1 MRWTSPGQP
10 ASSSAPDPAGANTAS
25 PGAPVAPSK
34 PIPSVTDLN
43 VRFGSVVAIESL
55 SLTVRRGEFV
65 SLLGP
70 SGCGKSTL
78 LKAIA
83 GLVRPASGQITKLA
97 PDLCT
102 GFMFQKPLLL
112 PWRTALE
119 NVLLPVEIQRGGST
133 VEPAERSNALR
144 MLDLVRLGDFA
155 QAYPHQ
161 LSGGMQQRA
170 ALARA
175 LMCDPDVL
183 LLDEPFGA
191 LDEFTRDALNEE
203 LIRIWQSKETRLTT
217 VLMVTHSI
225 SEAVTMSDRVVVLSN
240 RPARLIEDVPVSCS
254 RPRAPEDADAGAVIG
269 RIRAM
274 VRSNR

>member
-1 MRWTSPGQP
+1 MNAIVLTDRL
-10 ASSSAPDPAGANTAS
+10 A
-25 PGAPVAPSK
+25 APVASCRPALS
-34 PIPSVTDLN
+34 IADLS
-43 VRFGSVVAIESL
+43 VRFGEVVAIENV

-83 GLVRPASGQITKLA
+83 GLVKPTHGDIVRSDANLR
-97 PDLCT
+97 T

-112 PWRTALE
+112 PWRTTLD
-119 NVLLPVEIQRGGST
+119 NVLLPIEIQRGGDAVDP
-133 VEPAERSNALR
+133 VERRNALR
-144 MLDLVRLGDFA
+144 MLDLVRLRDFSD
-155 QAYPHQ
+155 AYPHQ

-191 LDEFTRDALNEE
+191 LDELTRDVLNEE
-203 LIRIWQSKETRLTT
+203 LIQIWRSKETRLAT

-225 SEAVTMSDRVVVLSN
+225 PEAVTMSDRVVVLSS
-240 RPARLIEDVPVSCS
+240 RPARLIEDVAVACP
-254 RPRAPEDADAGAVIG
+254 RPRAPEDAEPAAVIR

-274 VRSNR
+274 LRSDR

>member
-1 MRWTSPGQP
+1 MNAIVLTDRLDAAPV
-10 ASSSAPDPAGANTAS
+10 SSSRPLLSID
-25 PGAPVAPSK
+25 
-34 PIPSVTDLN
+34 DLN
-43 VRFGSVVAIESL
+43 VRFGDVVAIESL
-55 SLTVRRGEFV
+55 RLVVHRGEFV

-83 GLVRPASGQITKLA
+83 GLVKPAGGTIARTE
-97 PDLCT
+97 PDLRT

-112 PWRTALE
+112 PWRTTLD
-119 NVLLPVEIQRGGST
+119 NVLLPIEIQLGGNT
-133 VEPAERSNALR
+133 VDSAERQKALR
-144 MLDLVRLGDFA
+144 MLDLVRLADFA

-191 LDEFTRDALNEE
+191 LDELTRDVLNDE
-203 LIRIWQSKETRLTT
+203 LISIWQSKETRLAT

-225 SEAVTMSDRVVVLSN
+225 PEAVTMSDRVLVLSR
-240 RPARLIEDVPVSCS
+240 RPARLVEDIAVRCA
-254 RPRAPEDADAGAVIG
+254 RPREPEDADCGAIIR

-274 VRSNR
+274 VRSGQ

>member
-1 MRWTSPGQP
+1 MNAIVLTDRLDATPL
-10 ASSSAPDPAGANTAS
+10 AAPILS
-25 PGAPVAPSK
+25 
-34 PIPSVTDLN
+34 IEDLG
-43 VRFGSVVAIESL
+43 VGFGSVVAIESL

-83 GLVRPASGQITKLA
+83 RLVQPTGGRITRPYA
-97 PDLCT
+97 DLRT

-112 PWRTALE
+112 PWRTTLD
-119 NVLLPVEIQRGGST
+119 NVLLPVEI
-133 VEPAERSNALR
+133 ERSGAASDPGERRNAQR
-144 MLDLVRLGDFA
+144 MLDLVRLSDFA
-155 QAYPHQ
+155 NSYPHQ

-175 LMCDPDVL
+175 LMCDPEVL

-191 LDEFTRDALNEE
+191 LDELTREVLNEE
-203 LIRIWQSKETRLTT
+203 LIRIWQSRETRLST

-225 SEAVTMSDRVVVLSN
+225 PEAVTMSDRVIVLSS
-240 RPARLIEDVPVSCS
+240 RPARLIDDVVVPCP
-254 RPRAPEDADAGAVIG
+254 RPRAPEDADTGAIIR

-274 VRSNR
+274 IRSGQ

>member
-1 MRWTSPGQP
+1 MNAIILTERLGAAPLAP
-10 ASSSAPDPAGANTAS
+10 A
-25 PGAPVAPSK
+25 K
-34 PIPSVTDLN
+34 PILSIEDLN
-43 VRFGSVVAIESL
+43 VRFGSVVAIESV

-83 GLVRPASGQITKLA
+83 GLVKPTRGEIKRPYA
-97 PDLCT
+97 DLRT

-112 PWRTALE
+112 PWRTTLE
-119 NVLLPVEIQRGGST
+119 NVLLPIEIQRGGDA
-133 VEPAERSNALR
+133 VDPADRRNALR
-144 MLDLVRLGDFA
+144 MLDLVRLSEFA
-155 QAYPHQ
+155 DSYPHQ

-175 LMCDPDVL
+175 LMCDPDLL

-191 LDEFTRDALNEE
+191 LDELTRDVLNEE
-203 LIRIWQSKETRLTT
+203 MIRIWQSKETRLST

-225 SEAVTMSDRVVVLSN
+225 PEAVTMSDRVIVLSS
-240 RPARLIEDVPVSCS
+240 RPAKLVEEVNVPCL
-254 RPRAPEDADAGAVIG
+254 RPRAPEDPGTGAIIR

-274 VRSNR
+274 VRSGVL

>member
-1 MRWTSPGQP
+1 MNAIVLTDRLTATP
-10 ASSSAPDPAGANTAS
+10 AAPCDPVLSIADVS
-25 PGAPVAPSK
+25 
-34 PIPSVTDLN
+34 
-43 VRFGSVVAIESL
+43 VRFGDVVAVDKL

-83 GLVRPASGQITKLA
+83 GLVSLTGGQIQRSDS
-97 PDLCT
+97 DLRV

-112 PWRTALE
+112 PWRSTLDNA
-119 NVLLPVEIQRGGST
+119 LLPIEIQRGGNVVDA
-133 VEPAERSNALR
+133 VERRNALR

-155 QAYPHQ
+155 KAYPHQ

-175 LMCDPDVL
+175 LMCDPDIL

-191 LDEFTRDALNEE
+191 LDELTRDTLNEE
-203 LIRIWQSKETRLTT
+203 LIRIWQSKQTRLNT

-225 SEAVTMSDRVVVLSN
+225 PEAVTMSDRVVVLSK
-240 RPARLIEDVPVSCS
+240 RPASLIEDVGVTGA
-254 RPRAPEDADAGAVIG
+254 RPRAPEDGDTAAIIR
-269 RIRAM
+269 RIRMM
-274 VRSNR
+274 VRSER

>member
-1 MRWTSPGQP
+1 MNAIVMNAIITTDRLDG
-10 ASSSAPDPAGANTAS
+10 
-25 PGAPVAPSK
+25 VLLAPSR
-34 PIPSVTDLN
+34 PVLSITDLN
-43 VRFGSVVAIESL
+43 IRFGSVVAVESL

-83 GLVRPASGQITKLA
+83 GLVKPTGGRIARSDA
-97 PDLCT
+97 DLRT

-112 PWRTALE
+112 PWRTTLE
-119 NVLLPVEIQRGGST
+119 NVLLPVEIQRGGNT
-133 VEPAERSNALR
+133 VDPADRRGALR

-191 LDEFTRDALNEE
+191 LDELTRDVLNEE

-225 SEAVTMSDRVVVLSN
+225 PEAVTMSDRVVVLSN
-240 RPARLIEDVPVSCS
+240 RPARLVEDVPVPSS
-254 RPRAPEDADAGAVIG
+254 RPRVPEDPGAGAIIG
-269 RIRAM
+269 RIRTM
-274 VRSNR
+274 VRGNR

>member
-1 MRWTSPGQP
+1 MNAIVLTDRLE
-10 ASSSAPDPAGANTAS
+10 AAPIS
-25 PGAPVAPSK
+25 PSK
-34 PIPSVTDLN
+34 AALSIADLR
-43 VRFGSVVAIESL
+43 VCFGSMVAVERL

-83 GLVRPASGQITKLA
+83 GLVAVTSGQITPADTSLR
-97 PDLCT
+97 T

-112 PWRTALE
+112 PWRTTVD
-119 NVLLPVEIQRGGST
+119 NVLLPIEIQRGG
-133 VEPAERSNALR
+133 NAVDTTDRRNARR
-144 MLDLVRLGDFA
+144 MLDLVRLGGFES
-155 QAYPHQ
+155 AYPHQ

-175 LMCDPDVL
+175 LMCDPDIL

-191 LDEFTRDALNEE
+191 LDELTRDTLNEE
-203 LIRIWQSKETRLTT
+203 LIRIWQSEETRLTT

-225 SEAVTMSDRVVVLSN
+225 PEAVTMSDRVIVLSN
-240 RPARLIEDVPVSCS
+240 RPARLVEDVAVRGP
-254 RPRAPEDADAGAVIG
+254 RPRLPEDADIGAI
-269 RIRAM
+269 IRH
-274 VRSNR
+274 VRKIVRGGE

>member
-1 MRWTSPGQP
+1 MNAIVLTDRL
-10 ASSSAPDPAGANTAS
+10 AAAPLA
-25 PGAPVAPSK
+25 APML
-34 PIPSVTDLN
+34 SVENLT
-43 VRFGSVVAIESL
+43 VRFGSMVAIESMNL
-55 SLTVRRGEFV
+55 VVRRGDFV

-83 GLVRPASGQITKLA
+83 RLAAPSGGRIYRANAALR
-97 PDLCT
+97 T

-112 PWRTALE
+112 PWRTTLD
-119 NVLLPVEIQRGGST
+119 NVLLPIEIQRGGNT
-133 VEPAERSNALR
+133 ADAAERRLALR

-155 QAYPHQ
+155 GAYPHQ

-191 LDEFTRDALNEE
+191 LDELTRDVLNDE
-203 LIRIWQSKETRLTT
+203 LIRIWQSQETRLTT

-225 SEAVTMSDRVVVLSN
+225 PEAVTMSDRVIVLSN
-240 RPARLIEDVPVSCS
+240 RPARLVEDVAVPCP
-254 RPRAPEDADAGAVIG
+254 RPRAPEDAETGAIIR
-269 RIRAM
+269 RIRAL
-274 VRSNR
+274 VRGGP

>member
-1 MRWTSPGQP
+1 MNAIVLTDRLDAT
-10 ASSSAPDPAGANTAS
+10 
-25 PGAPVAPSK
+25 PVPPCK
-34 PIPSVTDLN
+34 PVLSIADLN
-43 VRFGSVVAIESL
+43 VRFGKVAAIESL

-83 GLVRPASGQITKLA
+83 GLVQPTGGQITRGDA
-97 PDLCT
+97 DLRT

-112 PWRTALE
+112 PWRTTLD
-119 NVLLPVEIQRGGST
+119 NVLLPIEIQRGGDT
-133 VEPAERSNALR
+133 VDPIERRNALR
-144 MLDLVRLGDFA
+144 MLDLVRLGDFG

-183 LLDEPFGA
+183 LLDEPFVA
-191 LDEFTRDALNEE
+191 LDELTRDVLNEE

-225 SEAVTMSDRVVVLSN
+225 PEAVTMSDRVIVLSN
-240 RPARLIEDVPVSCS
+240 RPARLIEDVAVPGP
-254 RPRAPEDADAGAVIG
+254 RPRAPEDANTGAIIR

-274 VRSNR
+274 VRSDR

>member
-1 MRWTSPGQP
+1 MNAIVLTDRLD
-10 ASSSAPDPAGANTAS
+10 AAPL
-25 PGAPVAPSK
+25 APCK
-34 PIPSVTDLN
+34 PVLSIADLT
-43 VRFGSVVAIESL
+43 VRFGSIAAIESL
-55 SLTVRRGEFV
+55 SLAVRRGEFV

-83 GLVRPASGQITKLA
+83 GLVKPTAGRIAA
-97 PDLCT
+97 ADADLRT

-112 PWRTALE
+112 PWRTTLD
-119 NVLLPVEIQRGGST
+119 NVLLPIEIQRGGNT
-133 VEPAERSNALR
+133 VNSVERKNALR
-144 MLDLVRLGDFA
+144 MLDLVRLGEFGG
-155 QAYPHQ
+155 AYPHQ

-191 LDEFTRDALNEE
+191 LDELTRDVLNEE

-225 SEAVTMSDRVVVLSN
+225 PEAVTMSDRVIVLSN
-240 RPARLIEDVPVSCS
+240 RPARLIEDVAVPGA
-254 RPRAPEDADAGAVIG
+254 RPRAPEDAETGAIIR

-274 VRSNR
+274 VRSDR